1 MGDSS
6 PLYPAGTGK
15 ARSCVKRKFTA
26 EEDRLLMEGVAEF
39 GENNWKRTAAKVGTR
54 NCRQC
59 RERWKNYLDPSVSQD
74 AWSIEEDELLREKC
88 HEMGS
93 QWSLIAKHFPAR
105 TDVNCRNRWVFLT
118 SHIPHPKRV
127 RRNTRHQKSDPNAW
141 VWDEVEIRQTFEE
154 AGVFGFDESV
164 HSFF

>member
-1 MGDSS
+1 
-6 PLYPAGTGK
+6 
-15 ARSCVKRKFTA
+15 
-26 EEDRLLMEGVAEF
+26 MEGVAEY

-59 RERWKNYLDPSVSQD
+59 RERWKNYLDPNLSQNP
-74 AWSIEEDELLREKC
+74 WSIEDDDLLREKYD
-88 HEMGS
+88 EMGS
-93 QWSLIAKHFPAR
+93 QWSLITKYFTGR

-127 RRNTRHQKSDPNAW
+127 RRNTRQEEPQQPDSNPW
-141 VWDEVEIRQTFEE
+141 VWDEVEIRQTLEE